1 MGKLNELVDGSKP
14 RERFKAVGPESLS
27 DEELLSI
34 LLRSG
39 TKDKSV
45 KEVSNDLLKKI
56 PMQDLVHMHYKTLK
70 SFRGIGEV
78 KAMTILCAIEFGK
91 RAMRKKELPNQIKT
105 SEDVYRLVKEELE
118 GQLQE
123 KFMVL
128 FLDNRKYVIDK
139 KTLFIGTVNQSS
151 VFVRDVFREA
161 VKLNTVSILLIHNH
175 PSNYMKPSYQDI
187 YLTNQFIQ
195 SGRLLNIEVLDHI
208 IIGYG
213 EYCSIRERNGDLFE
227 KST

>member
-1 MGKLNELVDGSKP
+1 MGKLSDLLASSKP
-14 RERFKAVGPESLS
+14 RERFKEVGVRALS

-39 TKDKSV
+39 TKDRSV
-45 KEVSNDLLKKI
+45 KEVSNDLLKEI
-56 PMQDLVHMHYKTLK
+56 PIQELVHMHYKTLK
-70 SFRGIGEV
+70 KFKGIGEV
-78 KAMTILCAIEFGK
+78 KAITVLTAIEFGK
-91 RAMRKKELPNQIKT
+91 RAMRKKDLPKQIKT
-105 SEDVYRLVKEELE
+105 SEDVYRLVKDDLE

-123 KFMVL
+123 KFMVV
-128 FLDNRKYVIDK
+128 FLDNRKFVIDK
-139 KTLFIGTVNQSS
+139 KTLFVGTVNQSS

-175 PSNYMKPSYQDI
+175 PSNYLNPSYQDI

-213 EYCSIRERNGDLFE
+213 EYCSLRESHGDLFE
-227 KST
+227 KRS